1 MNVSEKRAALIYGDS
16 IFLTGVSDTLRLRG
30 DLTVAALPPQA
41 DFSAV
46 MSLHTDLI
54 LVDAQQFTPN
64 QTEQLMATFPAGH
77 SPPIFRL
84 SLDAQRLT
92 VLSSQQFPAASL
104 DDLAQALETI
114 AKPQ

>member
-1 MNVSEKRAALIYGDS
+1 MNVSQKRAALIYGDS
-16 IFLTGVSDTLRLRG
+16 IFLTGISDTLRLRG
-30 DLTVAALPPQA
+30 DMTVAALPSQA

-46 MSLHTDLI
+46 LALHPDLI

-64 QTEQLMATFPAGH
+64 QTEQLMATFPDGH
-77 SPPIFRL
+77 CPSIFRL

-92 VLSSQQFPAASL
+92 VLSSQQFPAASP

-114 AKPQ
+114 SKAA

>member
-1 MNVSEKRAALIYGDS
+1 MNVSQKRAALIYGDS

-46 MSLHTDLI
+46 MALHPDLI

-64 QTEQLMATFPAGH
+64 QTEQLMATFPDGH
-77 SPPIFRL
+77 SPVILRL
-84 SLDAQRLT
+84 NADSQRLT
-92 VLSSQQFPAASL
+92 VFSSQEFPAASF
-104 DDLAQALETI
+104 DDLAQAIETI
-114 AKPQ
+114 VQPQ